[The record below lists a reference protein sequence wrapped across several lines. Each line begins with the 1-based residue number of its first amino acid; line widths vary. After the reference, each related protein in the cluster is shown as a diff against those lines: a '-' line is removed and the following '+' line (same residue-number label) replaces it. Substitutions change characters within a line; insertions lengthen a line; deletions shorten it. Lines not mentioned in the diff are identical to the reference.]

1 MQDTKVKT
9 KALDKGNCPTAR
21 LGGKEAGVKPTSPRT
36 GTGYEAGDADEF
48 ARQNEVHEVSASQVK
63 PGVASGKFTSLPGEA
78 CPPRGGA
85 RERVRRPVRGNPHGE
100 RTGVSRGRSSAGYE
114 PGVGVYPPQG
124 ALKAPD
130 GLTSARRTELIGS
143 VATAA
148 TCQLELPLHGDGS
161 GLARSSAAETD
172 GAQVSE
178 LWAGILGPANLN
190 EAWRRVRT
198 NGGAAGI
205 DRMTV
210 ASFPAFFRAHGP
222 AVLAKLRAGSYRPS
236 PVRRTFIPKKDGG
249 ERPLGIPTV
258 LDRVIQQALAQ
269 ELHGVFAETFSEHS
283 YAYQP
288 GRNAHDAL
296 RAVQEA
302 AAEGYTEAVDCDLKG
317 FFDHVDHDLLMARV
331 AAKVRDKRVLRL
343 IGRYLRAGVVL
354 PDGTRER
361 TLRGVPQGGPLS
373 PLLANIMLTPLD
385 RELERRGLRFARYAD
400 DFLILVQGRP
410 EAERVMAEVVA
421 FVEGRLK
428 LTVNAAKSRVD
439 KLAKCPFLGCRIER
453 KKIRWSEAAVE
464 EFREKVRALTKRTW
478 GVSME
483 HRLRSLGRYVQGWFG
498 YYRISRTWGEVLE
511 LEKWLRRRVRQCY
524 WKQWKRSRQ
533 RRRLLLKLGA
543 DPREVYLASRS
554 RKGCWRMSTNSIVQ
568 AALTNEWLDQQGVP
582 NLQLLWIAYHYP
594 SQRTPTV
601 KASAEPETTR

>member
-9 KALDKGNCPTAR
+9 KALDQGNCGVAR
-21 LGGKEAGVKPTSPRT
+21 HRGKEAGVKPTSPRT
-36 GTGYEAGDADEF
+36 GTGCEAGDADEF
-48 ARQNEVHEVSASQVK
+48 ARQNEVHGVSASQVK
-63 PGVASGKFTSLPGEA
+63 PGVVSGKFTSLPGEA
-78 CPPRGGA
+78 CPPGGGA
-85 RERVRRPVRGNPHGE
+85 RERVRSTAASNGGGE
-100 RTGVSRGRSSAGYE
+100 RAGVSRGRSSARYE
-114 PGVGVYPPQG
+114 PGVGVHPPQG
-124 ALKAPD
+124 APKDPD
-130 GLTSARRTELIGS
+130 GLTPARRTELIGS
-143 VATAA
+143 AATAA
-148 TCQLELPLHGDGS
+148 VCQLELSLHGEDS
-161 GLARSSAAETD
+161 DLARPPAAETD
-172 GAQVSE
+172 GAQAGE
-178 LWAGILGPANLN
+178 LWAGILSPANLN
-190 EAWRRVRT
+190 EAWRRVRE

-210 ASFPAFFRAHGP
+210 ASFPRFFRAHGP
-222 AVLAKLRAGSYRPS
+222 AVLAKLQAGTYRPS
-236 PVRRTFIPKKDGG
+236 PVRRTHIPKKDGG

-269 ELHGVFAETFSEHS
+269 ELGGVFEVEFSEHS
-283 YAYQP
+283 YAYRA

-296 RAVQEA
+296 RAVRAA
-302 AAEGYTEAVDCDLKG
+302 AAEGHTEAVDCDLKG

-331 AAKVRDKRVLRL
+331 AARVRDKRVLRL

-354 PDGTRER
+354 PDGTKER

-400 DFLILVQGRP
+400 DFLILVQSRT

-428 LTVNAAKSRVD
+428 LMVNAAKSRVAP
-439 KLAKCPFLGCRIER
+439 LAACTFLGCRVTR
-453 KKIRWSEAAVE
+453 TRIRWSEAAVE
-464 EFREKVRALTKRTW
+464 EFRGKVRALTTRTW

-533 RRRLLLKLGA
+533 RRRMLLRLGA
-543 DPREVYLASRS
+543 DPREVHLASRS
-554 RKGCWRMSTNSIVQ
+554 RKGCWRMSTNSVVQ

-582 NLQLLWIAYHYP
+582 NLQQLWIAYHYP
-594 SQRTPTV
+594 SQRTPT
-601 KASAEPETTR
+601 ATSIGGA

>member
-1 MQDTKVKT
+1 MQDTQEKT
-9 KALDKGNCPTAR
+9 KALDQGNCGVAR
-21 LGGKEAGVKPTSPRT
+21 RRGKEAGVKPTSPRT
-36 GTGYEAGDADEF
+36 GTGYEAGDADELVPH
-48 ARQNEVHEVSASQVK
+48 NEVLGVSASQVK
-63 PGVASGKFTSLPGEA
+63 PGVVWGKFTFLPGEA
-78 CPPRGGA
+78 CPPGGGA
-85 RERVRRPVRGNPHGE
+85 RERVRSTAPSNGGGE
-100 RTGVSRGRSSAGYE
+100 RAGVSRGRSSARYE
-114 PGVGVYPPQG
+114 PGVGVHPPQG

-130 GLTSARRTELIGS
+130 GLTPARRTELIGS

-148 TCQLELPLHGDGS
+148 TCQLELALHGVGS
-161 GLARSSAAETD
+161 GLVRSSAAETD

-178 LWAGILGPANLN
+178 LWAGILSPANLN
-190 EAWRRVRT
+190 EAWRRVRE

-210 ASFPAFFRAHGP
+210 ASFPAFFRAHGS
-222 AVLAKLRAGSYRPS
+222 AVLVKLQAGTYRPS

-269 ELHGVFAETFSEHS
+269 ELHGVFAETFSAHS

-296 RAVQEA
+296 RAVRDA

-400 DFLILVQGRP
+400 DFLILVKSRT
-410 EAERVMAEVVA
+410 EATRVMAEVVG
-421 FVEGRLK
+421 FVEGKLK

-439 KLAKCPFLGCRIER
+439 QLAKCPFLGCRIER
-453 KKIRWSEAAVE
+453 KKVRWSEAAVE

-478 GVSME
+478 GVAME

-511 LEKWLRRRVRQCY
+511 LDKWLRRRVRQCY

-533 RRRLLLKLGA
+533 RRRMLLRLGA
-543 DPREVYLASRS
+543 DPREVHLASRS
-554 RKGCWRMSTNSIVQ
+554 RKGCWRMSTNSLVQ
-568 AALTNEWLDQQGVP
+568 AALTNAWLDQQGVP
-582 NLQLLWIAYHYP
+582 NLQQRWIAYHYP
-594 SQRTPTV
+594 SQRTPT
-601 KASAEPETTR
+601 ATSIGEA